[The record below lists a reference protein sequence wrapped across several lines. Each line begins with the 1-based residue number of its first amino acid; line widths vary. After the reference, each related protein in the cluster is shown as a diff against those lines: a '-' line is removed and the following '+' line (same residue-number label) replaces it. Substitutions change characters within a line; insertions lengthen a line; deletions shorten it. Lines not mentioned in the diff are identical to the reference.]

1 MLIQNNEFEV
11 LVQEPVVSEVI
22 IEDQTIDVEVLITE
36 TQEKP
41 PVEIVVQG
49 PQGPQGPVGPQG
61 PAGEVGEV
69 NEITNQMINSLFGK

>member
-11 LVQEPVVSEVI
+11 LVQESVVSEVI